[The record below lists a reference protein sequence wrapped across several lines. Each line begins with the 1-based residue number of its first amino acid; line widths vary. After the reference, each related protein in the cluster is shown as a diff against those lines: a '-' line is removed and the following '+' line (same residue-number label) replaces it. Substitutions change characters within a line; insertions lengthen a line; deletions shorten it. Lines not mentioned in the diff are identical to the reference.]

1 MPANFSLLSKH
12 HINIQDKPRSRGD
25 KMKIWDRLNDNAPA
39 IQALGVI
46 LTTVLTV
53 AALFGIKAQ
62 IDASAQL
69 QREQSA
75 RDIYREFLNLSI
87 SKPELSDPDHCKIKE
102 GPQYESYLN
111 YIEYLLYTSEQMLA
125 ASKAWESALEARLED
140 HKQHFCQADNYWT
153 DYTQDVQIMVTRF
166 RASQCKTLVPACRED
181 NNLDALD
188 H

>member
-1 MPANFSLLSKH
+1 
-12 HINIQDKPRSRGD
+12 
-25 KMKIWDRLNDNAPA
+25 MKIWDRLSSNAPA
-39 IQALGVI
+39 IQALGAV
-46 LTTVLTV
+46 LTVALTV

-87 SKPELSDPDHCKIKE
+87 SKPELSDPDYCKIKE

-125 ASKAWESALEARLED
+125 ASKTWESALEARLED

-153 DYTQDVQIMVTRF
+153 DYTQDVQMMVTRF
-166 RASQCKTLVPACRED
+166 RANQCKKAIPACVDTD
-181 NNLDALD
+181 NQDSESE
-188 H
+188 